1 MFRGNCHPGGVLLHH
16 CWRAPEPGSA
26 APCSAVSPVLSTH
39 KTQTSIMPASKWT
52 RYMQAS
58 YVSQEQR
65 GNRSVTDWGG
75 GGKSHLLRIRGFL
88 LFSLTLVSC
97 FLGLL
102 SLFLACPCSDSMLK
116 ADWRLDFFL
125 LVCLLS
131 HGRHL
136 EQLSSGVT
144 WPDDI
149 SHVLLNA
156 CEGAEHRW
164 S

>member
-26 APCSAVSPVLSTH
+26 APCSTVSPV
-39 KTQTSIMPASKWT
+39 
-52 RYMQAS
+52 
-58 YVSQEQR
+58 R
-65 GNRSVTDWGG
+65 G
-75 GGKSHLLRIRGFL
+75 LA
-88 LFSLTLVSC
+88 LVSC

-136 EQLSSGVT
+136 EQLSSSVMWPVT
-144 WPDDI
+144 FHMSCLMPVKVQSTAEARVSAEPSGDLASERGLI
-149 SHVLLNA
+149 RHSRALILLIRGRCSVHFFMSWDA
-156 CEGAEHRW
+156 TAFR
-164 S
+164 SA